1 MRTKDMM
8 RNKSFCA
15 LPWTGFI
22 VEQDGNVKNCVLA
35 QETLGNINDRDIKD
49 IMEGEANT
57 RIKKQMLADLKPKSC
72 AGCHK
77 LEQDKNRFDIISQR
91 LYYLKE
97 LQQVNQDLYDRLEDF
112 ELHTVD
118 LRWTNQCNQACVYC
132 GPRNS
137 TMWAKEVGERP
148 MMTQEAKTKLKDY
161 VYANVANLK
170 NVYLAGGEPTLMNE
184 NIEFLTLLLEKNPSV
199 TLRVNTN
206 LSNTETKVAK
216 LIRQFKNVHWT
227 VSVEATGDRYN
238 YIRFGGDWQNF
249 TNNLKTIM
257 STENHKISFNMLYLV
272 LNWRE
277 LFNCIDYLKT
287 LGFHDNSFVVGPPT
301 GPTYLDLRNLPDQ
314 KLQWV
319 RSEIAKRLEHSSYLL
334 KDGYLNLLQHM
345 DLPFAKDLEAT
356 KSKLKSLDIRRNIDS
371 RLIIPELY
379 D

>member
-35 QETLGNINDRDIKD
+35 QESLGNINDRDIKD
-49 IMEGEANT
+49 IMEGEVNT
-57 RIKKQMLADLKPKSC
+57 KIKKQMLADLKPKSC

-216 LIRQFKNVHWT
+216 LIRQFENVHWT

-249 TNNLKTIM
+249 TQNLKTIM
-257 STENHKISFNMLYLV
+257 GTEHKISFNMLYLV

-287 LGFHDNSFVVGPPT
+287 LGFHDNSFVVGPLT
-301 GPTYLDLRNLPDQ
+301 GPTYLDLRNLPDH
-314 KLQWV
+314 KLEWV
-319 RSEIAKRLEHSSYLL
+319 RSEITKRLEHSSYLL

>member
-1 MRTKDMM
+1 MM

-35 QETLGNINDRDIKD
+35 QESLGNINHSDIKD
-49 IMEGEANT
+49 IMEGEVNT

-97 LQQVNQDLYDRLEDF
+97 LQQVNKALYDRLEQF

-137 TMWAKEVGERP
+137 TMWAKEIGERP
-148 MMTQEAKTKLKDY
+148 MMTPEAKSRLKDY

-216 LIRQFKNVHWT
+216 LIKQFENVHWT

-249 TNNLKTIM
+249 TSNLKSIM
-257 STENHKISFNMLYLV
+257 AIKNHKISFNMLYLV

-277 LFNCIDYLKT
+277 LFNCIDYLKA
-287 LGFHDNSFVVGPPT
+287 LGFHDNSFVVGPLT
-301 GPTYLDLRNLPDQ
+301 GPTYLDLRNLPDH
-314 KLQWV
+314 KLDWV
-319 RSEIAKRLEHSSYLL
+319 RYEITGRMEQASYL
-334 KDGYLNLLQHM
+334 
-345 DLPFAKDLEAT
+345 
-356 KSKLKSLDIRRNIDS
+356 
-371 RLIIPELY
+371 
-379 D
+379 